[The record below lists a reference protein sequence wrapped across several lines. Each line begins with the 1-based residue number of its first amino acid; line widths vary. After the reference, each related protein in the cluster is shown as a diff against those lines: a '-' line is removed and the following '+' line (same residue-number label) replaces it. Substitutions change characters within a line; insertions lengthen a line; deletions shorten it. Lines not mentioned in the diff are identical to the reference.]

1 MMNGRKSRTHKTGE
15 NAPSVWWYDNA
26 DEVYDYEKRI
36 QMEDGFTNHDPCGGG
51 VALDRQ

>member
-1 MMNGRKSRTHKTGE
+1 MNGQKSSTHKTGE